1 MDKQSKILL
10 LIFFLILLGIFAV
23 LGQFAGSYL
32 FAKLAGVKNWGLFTL
47 WDYSHSSMASKG
59 AIAWRLKVSNIAA
72 FVITILPVVIG
83 IAALIP
89 IKPKQELHG
98 SQRFARI
105 SEIRKK
111 GLLPTDEEV
120 KKHKYPYIYV
130 GAKIGKQFIRWCSNE
145 FMLLAARTRAGKGV
159 STVITNCLH
168 YLHSLV
174 VFDPKLE
181 NYFLTSG
188 HRKDMGQK
196 VFLFNPAGRLPTA
209 EDGASKEA
217 IEKAEQYKQE
227 HGENA
232 LFSHR
237 WNPYSYI
244 SRAPLFMFSD
254 LHNMA
259 GIMYPK
265 SAKGESA
272 NSSFWIE
279 TARNLFIGL
288 SMYMLETE
296 KERLKQDPNAVSS
309 LALLYKLATPT
320 GDLNLVEWIK
330 YQVLGQEPPKEKK
343 QYKKPR
349 ANISDNCA
357 EFLADFAN
365 GNAKTGSDILATFKA
380 PLTIFKDPIVAAAT
394 SGDDFDLRKLRKE
407 KMTVYLGIMPNDL
420 ERFERLTN
428 LFFSQLINENIKQG
442 LPENNKSLKYQ
453 CLLILDEFTALGYMP
468 ILEKGVAYI
477 AGYNLRMLI
486 IFQSPQQVAR
496 YYSQEGSQVFFSNFT
511 VQTLFGCKSQKDAV
525 DYAELVGNN
534 TFHAKSKSRSFGKNG
549 SKSQTTSDQ
558 KRQLINPD
566 EFKILPDDKCVVT
579 MTGMYPIMADKI
591 MYYKEPAFAGL
602 TEKKPS
608 EVPLLRVLIK
618 NRQAETK
625 QSISHAESTDGSY
638 AEEFFLYD
646 YDEEELQMAIQ
657 KETIIPASEV
667 TEDSAKGFV
676 SDLVRLQFYSTADNP
691 PLFEN
696 DQNAKLFIIEKIGED
711 GWDFASQFFHRQ
723 PEK

>member
-1 MDKQSKILL
+1 MNKQPIKPLF
-10 LIFFLILLGIFAV
+10 IFTLILLPIFTIG
-23 LGQFAGSYL
+23 GQFFGSYL
-32 FAKLAGVKNWGLFTL
+32 FAILAGLKKFGFLTL
-47 WDYSHSSMASKG
+47 WQYSHSSEFAG
-59 AIAWRLKVSNIAA
+59 TAEIAWRLNVAWIAA
-72 FVITILPVVIG
+72 IIIACVPIVILILV
-83 IAALIP
+83 LIFGRQ
-89 IKPKQELHG
+89 KRELHG
-98 SQRFARI
+98 SQRFATI
-105 SEIRKK
+105 GEIRRK
-111 GLLPTDEEV
+111 GLLPTDDEIRSG
-120 KKHKYPYIYV
+120 KYPYIYV

-159 STVITNCLH
+159 STVITNGLH
-168 YLHSLV
+168 YAHSLV

-188 HRKDMGQK
+188 HREKSLKQK

-209 EDGASKEA
+209 EDGASEEVLQKVKEMDG
-217 IEKAEQYKQE
+217 KKLY
-227 HGENA
+227 
-232 LFSHR
+232 SHR

-244 SRAPLFMFSD
+244 SRNPLFMFSD

-296 KERLKQDPNAVSS
+296 EEREEPSS
-309 LALLYKLATPT
+309 LALLYKIATPT

-365 GNAKTGSDILATFKA
+365 GNAKTGADILATFKA

-394 SGDDFDLRKLRKE
+394 SGDDFDLRNLRKE
-407 KMTVYLGIMPNDL
+407 KMTIYLGIMPNDI

-442 LPENNKSLKYQ
+442 LPEHNKALKYQ
-453 CLLILDEFTALGYMP
+453 TLLLLDEFTALGYMP

-486 IFQSPQQVAR
+486 IFQSPKQVER
-496 YYSQEGSQVFFSNFT
+496 VYSNEGSQVFFSNFAI
-511 VQTLFGCKSQKDAV
+511 QTLFGCKSQKDAEE
-525 DYAELVGNN
+525 YSALVGYE
-534 TFHAKSKSRSFGKNG
+534 TFKSKSQSRSFGKG
-549 SKSQTTSDQ
+549 SSRSQNVSDQ
-558 KRQLINPD
+558 KRALINPD
-566 EFKILPDDKCVVT
+566 EFKTMPDDKCIVT
-579 MTGMYPIMADKI
+579 MTGMKPILADKI
-591 MYYKEPAFAGL
+591 AYYKDSEFDGLVDKTPAPVPVLNDFL
-602 TEKKPS
+602 PSNYRKKSNTPTQK
-608 EVPLLRVLIK
+608 ERNNI
-618 NRQAETK
+618 
-625 QSISHAESTDGSY
+625 
-638 AEEFFLYD
+638 AEEKQTVIQPPVISD
-646 YDEEELQMAIQ
+646 DEVI
-657 KETIIPASEV
+657 
-667 TEDSAKGFV
+667 
-676 SDLVRLQFYSTADNP
+676 ADNA
-691 PLFEN
+691 
-696 DQNAKLFIIEKIGED
+696 D
-711 GWDFASQFFHRQ
+711 DFACQTMKNFLSSHQFSPDEPVITPNDNEVLAYCESWCSEAAKCLINQFR
-723 PEK
+723 EDENAELAII

>member
-1 MDKQSKILL
+1 MDKQSKLP
-10 LIFFLILLGIFAV
+10 LIIFCLILTLIFAV
-23 LGQFAGSYL
+23 LGQFIGSYL
-32 FAKLAGVKNWGLFTL
+32 FAKIAGLKEWHWNTL
-47 WDYSHSSMASKG
+47 WQFSHNAKS
-59 AIAWRLKVSNIAA
+59 IAQYTWKLKVGNGLAI
-72 FVITILPVVIG
+72 VMTLIPVVMLI
-83 IAALIP
+83 IALILGRQ
-89 IKPKQELHG
+89 KRELHG
-98 SQRFARI
+98 SQRFATI
-105 SEIRKK
+105 GEIRRK
-111 GLLPTDEEV
+111 GLLPTDDDIRSG
-120 KKHKYPYIYV
+120 KYPYIYV
-130 GAKIGKQFIRWCSNE
+130 GAKVGKQFIRWCSNE

-168 YLHSLV
+168 YAHSLV

-188 HRKDMGQK
+188 YRSGSLKQK

-209 EDGASKEA
+209 EDGASEEVLQKVKEMDG
-217 IEKAEQYKQE
+217 KKLY
-227 HGENA
+227 
-232 LFSHR
+232 SHR

-244 SRAPLFMFSD
+244 SRDPLFMFSD

-265 SAKGESA
+265 SAKGESS

-296 KERLKQDPNAVSS
+296 EERDEPSS
-309 LALLYKLATPT
+309 LALLYKIATPT
-320 GDLNLVEWIK
+320 DDLNLVEWIK

-394 SGDDFDLRKLRKE
+394 SGDDFDLCNLRKE
-407 KMTVYLGIMPNDL
+407 KMTVYLGIMPNDI

-442 LPENNKSLKYQ
+442 LPEHNKDLKYQ
-453 CLLILDEFTALGYMP
+453 TLLLLDEFTALGYMP

-496 YYSQEGSQVFFSNFT
+496 YYSQEGSQVFFSNFAI
-511 VQTLFGCKSQKDAV
+511 QTLFGCKSQKDAEE
-525 DYAELVGNN
+525 YSALVGYE
-534 TFHAKSKSRSFGKNG
+534 TFKAKSQSRSFGKG
-549 SKSQTTSDQ
+549 SSKSQSVSDQ
-558 KRQLINPD
+558 KRALILPD
-566 EFKILPDDKCVVT
+566 EFKTLPDDKCVVT
-579 MTGMYPIMADKI
+579 MTGMRPIMADKI
-591 MYYKEPAFAGL
+591 MYYKEPSFKGL
-602 TEKKPS
+602 TDKKPAD
-608 EVPLLRVLIK
+608 VPELNVVIK
-618 NRQAETK
+618 NRQP
-625 QSISHAESTDGSY
+625 ESTNNQEIATLATQVRKDENVSGSLNT
-638 AEEFFLYD
+638 EFDPALNENLDNIGFDKHLMK
-646 YDEEELQMAIQ
+646 DESFPNKTA
-657 KETIIPASEV
+657 ASEII
-667 TEDSAKGFV
+667 EECAEN
-676 SDLVRLQFYSTADNP
+676 NP
-691 PLFEN
+691 SVI
-696 DQNAKLFIIEKIGED
+696 QHNAKLVVNIDELANAVAQFRKDEKMSP
-711 GWDFASQFFHRQ
+711 FLKYMPA
-723 PEK
+723 

>member
-1 MDKQSKILL
+1 MDKTPIKPL
-10 LIFFLILLGIFAV
+10 LIFTAILLIIFTIGGAF
-23 LGQFAGSYL
+23 LGSYT
-32 FAKLAGVKNWGLFTL
+32 FATMAGLKSWGVTTL
-47 WDYSHSSMASKG
+47 WDVYHSDIAHKPNIHWKLMVG
-59 AIAWRLKVSNIAA
+59 ITVFWTMVAIP
-72 FVITILPVVIG
+72 ILMLIL
-83 IAALIP
+83 ALILGRQ
-89 IKPKQELHG
+89 KRELHG
-98 SQRFARI
+98 SQRFATI
-105 SEIRKK
+105 GEIRRK
-111 GLLPTDEEV
+111 GLLPTDDEIRSG
-120 KKHKYPYIYV
+120 KYPYIYV

-159 STVITNCLH
+159 STVITNGLH
-168 YLHSLV
+168 YAHSLV

-188 HRKDMGQK
+188 HREKSLKQK

-209 EDGASKEA
+209 EDGASEEVLQKVKEMDG
-217 IEKAEQYKQE
+217 KKLY
-227 HGENA
+227 
-232 LFSHR
+232 SHR

-244 SRAPLFMFSD
+244 SRDPLFMFSD

-296 KERLKQDPNAVSS
+296 EERLKTDPNAVSS

-365 GNAKTGSDILATFKA
+365 GNAKTGADILATFKA

-407 KMTVYLGIMPNDL
+407 KMTVYLGIMPNDI

-442 LPENNKSLKYQ
+442 LPENNPQLKYQ
-453 CLLILDEFTALGYMP
+453 CLLLLDEFTALGYMP

-496 YYSQEGSQVFFSNFT
+496 YYSQEGSQVFFSNFAI
-511 VQTLFGCKSQKDAV
+511 QTLFGCKSQKDAEE
-525 DYAELVGNN
+525 YSALVGYE
-534 TFHAKSKSRSFGKNG
+534 TFKAKSQSRSFGRNG
-549 SKSQTTSDQ
+549 SKSQNVSDQ
-558 KRQLINPD
+558 KRALILPD
-566 EFKILPDDKCVVT
+566 EFKTLPDDKCVVT
-579 MTGMYPIMADKI
+579 MTGMRPIMADKI

-602 TEKKPS
+602 ASKQAAAVPVLKVVLNHHIERS
-608 EVPLLRVLIK
+608 EVSQRKL
-618 NRQAETK
+618 A
-625 QSISHAESTDGSY
+625 TDNS
-638 AEEFFLYD
+638 
-646 YDEEELQMAIQ
+646 
-657 KETIIPASEV
+657 
-667 TEDSAKGFV
+667 GFV
-676 SDLVRLQFYSTADNP
+676 VDDDDEINEEAQVKYVRSLFDVAFSGRLKNISNDDINQMMLNTLGDDCIDFIQQFTTTRFQVA
-691 PLFEN
+691 
-696 DQNAKLFIIEKIGED
+696 
-711 GWDFASQFFHRQ
+711 
-723 PEK
+723 

>member
-1 MDKQSKILL
+1 MNKTPIKPL
-10 LIFFLILLGIFAV
+10 LIFTAILLIVFTIGGGF
-23 LGQFAGSYL
+23 LGSYT
-32 FAKLAGVKNWGLFTL
+32 FAKLAGLKSWGLTTL
-47 WDYSHSSMASKG
+47 WYAYH
-59 AIAWRLKVSNIAA
+59 SNIASKPNIHWKLM
-72 FVITILPVVIG
+72 VGITVFWVMVAIPILMLLL
-83 IAALIP
+83 ALILGRQ
-89 IKPKQELHG
+89 KRELHG
-98 SQRFARI
+98 SQRFATI
-105 SEIRKK
+105 GEIRRK
-111 GLLPTDEEV
+111 GLLPTDDEIRSG
-120 KKHKYPYIYV
+120 KYPYIYV

-159 STVITNCLH
+159 STVLTNGLH
-168 YLHSLV
+168 YAHSLV

-188 HRKDMGQK
+188 HREKSLKQK

-209 EDGASKEA
+209 EDGASEEVLQKVKEMDG
-217 IEKAEQYKQE
+217 KKLY
-227 HGENA
+227 
-232 LFSHR
+232 SHR

-244 SRAPLFMFSD
+244 SRDPLFMFSD

-365 GNAKTGSDILATFKA
+365 GNAKTGADILATFKA

-394 SGDDFDLRKLRKE
+394 SGDDFDLRDLRRQ
-407 KMTVYLGIMPNDL
+407 KMTVYLGIMPNDI

-442 LPENNKSLKYQ
+442 LPENNPQLKYQ
-453 CLLILDEFTALGYMP
+453 CLLLLDEFTALGYMP

-496 YYSQEGSQVFFSNFT
+496 YYSQEGSQVFFSNFAI
-511 VQTLFGCKSQKDAV
+511 QTLFGCKSQKDAEE
-525 DYAELVGNN
+525 YSALVGYE
-534 TFHAKSKSRSFGKNG
+534 TFKAKSQSRSFGRNG
-549 SKSQTTSDQ
+549 SKSQNVSDQ
-558 KRQLINPD
+558 KRALILPD
-566 EFKILPDDKCVVT
+566 EFKTLPDDKCVVT
-579 MTGMYPIMADKI
+579 MTGMRPIMADKI

-602 TEKKPS
+602 TSKQAAAVPVLKVVLNHHIERS
-608 EVPLLRVLIK
+608 EVSQRGL
-618 NRQAETK
+618 A
-625 QSISHAESTDGSY
+625 TDNS
-638 AEEFFLYD
+638 
-646 YDEEELQMAIQ
+646 
-657 KETIIPASEV
+657 
-667 TEDSAKGFV
+667 GFV
-676 SDLVRLQFYSTADNP
+676 DDDDEINEEAQVKYVRSLFDVAFSGRLKNISNDDINQMMLNTLGDDCIDFIQQFTTTRFQVA
-691 PLFEN
+691 
-696 DQNAKLFIIEKIGED
+696 
-711 GWDFASQFFHRQ
+711 
-723 PEK
+723 